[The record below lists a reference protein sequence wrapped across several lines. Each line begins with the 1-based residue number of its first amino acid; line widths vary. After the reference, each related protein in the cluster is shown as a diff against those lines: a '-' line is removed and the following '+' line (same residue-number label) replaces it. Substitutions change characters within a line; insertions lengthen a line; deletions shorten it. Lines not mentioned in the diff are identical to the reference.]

1 VLAPE
6 AVGSAVRE
14 VTNLGQG
21 RAPPGVVDDV
31 GHNTLDVP
39 MALGE
44 VLRGGREGRRNGGEV
59 VVHSHGV
66 PGRDCSPWRV

>member
-1 VLAPE
+1 
-6 AVGSAVRE
+6 
-14 VTNLGQG
+14 
-21 RAPPGVVDDV
+21 
-31 GHNTLDVP
+31 